1 MSLRTGTSKTMAN
14 KCTDRCRAQCAPQT
28 LLVVRGALREVPAEK
43 GSVLFEKFLNKT
55 AQHYALKPSLLSALI
70 RQTANLHTEGAPHHL
85 EICEKELLK
94 KRCRRL
100 FTSKKQ
106 QKKREK
112 YCGH

>member
-1 MSLRTGTSKTMAN
+1 MAN
-14 KCTDRCRAQCAPQT
+14 KGTDRCRAQCAPQN
-28 LLVVRGALREVPAEK
+28 LLVLRGALREVPAEK

-70 RQTANLHTEGAPHHL
+70 RQTVNLHTEGAPHHL
-85 EICEKELLK
+85 EICKKELLK